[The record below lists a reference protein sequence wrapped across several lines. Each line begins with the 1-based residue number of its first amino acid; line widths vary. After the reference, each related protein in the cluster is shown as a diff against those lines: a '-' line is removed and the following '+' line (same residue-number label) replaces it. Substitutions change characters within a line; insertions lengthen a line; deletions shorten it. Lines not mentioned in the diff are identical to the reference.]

1 MSSYEDNCRDYALHG
16 NPMRDAMDYEENARY
31 DRWDGYHSLCTAGYY
46 DHNDGDMEPEPQGS
60 ESEPTPEP
68 SEPSETLSDDVPF

>member
-46 DHNDGDMEPEPQGS
+46 DHNDGDMEPC
-60 ESEPTPEP
+60 ESEPMPEP
-68 SEPSETLSDDVPF
+68 LETSEPLDDDVPF